1 MDEFF
6 LIVSAQK
13 GEKEAFE
20 SLITFY
26 YPYVSKFLLKIC
38 GDVTLSEDLTQETFL
53 KLIRGIEK
61 FDVHGKASFSTW
73 VMTISRNCY
82 IDYLRKNRQE
92 LLSLE
97 EQNMPS
103 YFSVQDA
110 VFNHLQVDEML
121 KSLESLPPEQA
132 AAIQLKY
139 LEQQT
144 LQEIAQQLSCEP
156 KTVKS
161 RIHNGMVRLRKMLK
175 GDSYH
180 G

>member
-1 MDEFF
+1 
-6 LIVSAQK
+6 
-13 GEKEAFE
+13 
-20 SLITFY
+20 
-26 YPYVSKFLLKIC
+26 
-38 GDVTLSEDLTQETFL
+38 
-53 KLIRGIEK
+53 
-61 FDVHGKASFSTW
+61 
-73 VMTISRNCY
+73 
-82 IDYLRKNRQE
+82 
-92 LLSLE
+92 
-97 EQNMPS
+97 MPS